1 MRSGFYKFRIP
12 DFFTWRNQKETE
24 EKRMR
29 DKKTKGNFRFPHEF
43 IIILCLLVL
52 ACILTYV
59 VPAGNY
65 TRVKTASGMAVVK
78 AGSFA
83 FVKSTPESLLK
94 IPVDIMEGFYNAKEL
109 IFAILIFTGAMQIVM
124 QTGAMQNLTSVI
136 IQKFGKKQSIAIA
149 IIMAVVAV
157 LSSPMG
163 YNPFIAFV
171 PLGLYLATQ
180 MGYDAIVGVAIF
192 CLAAAMGPNAGMLNP
207 STTGVGNQLAGL
219 PTFYGFGYRC
229 IGFVVITGVTIVY
242 IIHYANKVKADPT
255 KSLVYGIPQDIHYA
269 DNGEE
274 KIISFRQK
282 LVLLVMLIGVILL
295 IIGCTKWEWDFQKMS
310 AFFLVFGPVCGLIYG
325 TKPNDIC
332 NYFVDGCKMVVRA
345 IILIGMAYSISVVL
359 THGNIL
365 DTVVYGVSHLLN
377 YIPKCLQAPG
387 MLVIHTIINFFITSG
402 NGQAVVTMPVMLPV
416 ANIIGMSPET
426 AILALNY
433 GDGFTNIIFPH
444 SAALMSFL
452 ALSKVPYHKWLKFV
466 IKLVLLWYMIG
477 FILLIIAQA
486 IGY

>member
-1 MRSGFYKFRIP
+1 MDNTK
-12 DFFTWRNQKETE
+12 KE
-24 EKRMR
+24 
-29 DKKTKGNFRFPHEF
+29 KKIRFPHEF
-43 IIILCLLVL
+43 IIILALVVL
-52 ACILTYV
+52 ACILTYI

-65 TRVKTASGMAVVK
+65 ARVKTESGTSVVD
-78 AGSFA
+78 ATSFSY
-83 FVKSTPESLLK
+83 VESTPESIFK
-94 IPVDIMEGFYNAKEL
+94 IPEDIVEGFYNARQL
-109 IFAILIFTGAMQIVM
+109 IFAILIFTGGMQIIM
-124 QTGAMQNLTSVI
+124 ATGAMQNLTGVI
-136 IQKFGKKQSIAIA
+136 IHKFGKKQSLAIA

-171 PLGLYLATQ
+171 PLGLYLAVS
-180 MGYDAIVGVAIF
+180 MGYDAVVGVAIF

-207 STTGVGNQLAGL
+207 STTGVGNELAGL

-229 IGFVVITGVTIVY
+229 VGFVLITAATIIYVIR
-242 IIHYANKVKADPT
+242 YANKVKADPT
-255 KSLVYGIPQDIHYA
+255 KSLVYGIPQNISYED
-269 DNGEE
+269 DGKE
-274 KIISFRQK
+274 KKISVRQL
-282 LVLLVMLIGVILL
+282 LVLISVLVGVIIL
-295 IIGCTKWEWDFQKMS
+295 IIGCTKLSWGFKQMS

-325 TKPNDIC
+325 TKPNEIC
-332 NYFVDGCKMVVRA
+332 NQFVDGCKMVVRA

-359 THGNIL
+359 KNGNIL
-365 DTVVYGVSHLLN
+365 DTIVYAVSNLLN
-377 YIPKCLQAPG
+377 YIPAWLQAPG

-452 ALSKVPYHKWLKFV
+452 ALSNVPYHKWLKFV
-466 IKLVLLWYMIG
+466 GKLVLIWYLIG
-477 FILLIIAQA
+477 FALLIVAQA

>member
-1 MRSGFYKFRIP
+1 MDNTK
-12 DFFTWRNQKETE
+12 KE
-24 EKRMR
+24 
-29 DKKTKGNFRFPHEF
+29 KKIRFPHEF
-43 IIILCLLVL
+43 IIILALVVL
-52 ACILTYV
+52 ACILTYI

-65 TRVKTASGMAVVK
+65 ARVKTESGISVVD
-78 AGSFA
+78 ATSFSY
-83 FVKSTPESLLK
+83 VESTPESIFK
-94 IPVDIMEGFYNAKEL
+94 IPSDIVDGFYNARQL

-124 QTGAMQNLTSVI
+124 ATGAMQNLTGVI
-136 IQKFGKKQSIAIA
+136 INKFGKKQSVAIA

-171 PLGLYLATQ
+171 PLGLYLAAS
-180 MGYDAIVGVAIF
+180 MGYDSVVGVAIF

-207 STTGVGNQLAGL
+207 STTGVGNELAGL

-229 IGFVVITGVTIVY
+229 VGFVLITAVTIIYV
-242 IIHYANKVKADPT
+242 IRYANKVKADPT
-255 KSLVYGIPQDIHYA
+255 KSLVYGIPQNITYED
-269 DNGEE
+269 DGKE
-274 KIISFRQK
+274 KKISLRQL
-282 LVLLVMLIGVILL
+282 LVLIAVLVGVIIL
-295 IIGCTKWEWDFQKMS
+295 IIGCTKLSWGFKQMS
-310 AFFLVFGPVCGLIYG
+310 AFFLVFGPVCGLIYR

-332 NYFVDGCKMVVRA
+332 NQFVDGCKMVVRA

-359 THGNIL
+359 KNGNIL
-365 DTVVYGVSHLLN
+365 DTIVYGISNLLN
-377 YIPKCLQAPG
+377 YIPTWLQAPG

-452 ALSKVPYHKWLKFV
+452 ALSNVPYHKWLKFV
-466 IKLVLLWYMIG
+466 GKLVLLWYVIG
-477 FILLIIAQA
+477 FALLIVAQL